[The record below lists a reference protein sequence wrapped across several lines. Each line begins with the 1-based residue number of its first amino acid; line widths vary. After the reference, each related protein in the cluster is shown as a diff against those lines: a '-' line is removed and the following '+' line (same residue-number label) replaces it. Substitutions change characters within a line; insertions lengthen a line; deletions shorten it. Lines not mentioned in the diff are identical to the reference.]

1 MSTPAPK
8 PQGVDEQKVV
18 ALVRA
23 IDWLL
28 GERREAE
35 ALGLLQQAEALA
47 PEHPLVLHE
56 RARRHLATGDPHAAR
71 ELLERA
77 VAVAPRHL
85 PLWLTL
91 AAALRSLGRR
101 PDELRALDRALT
113 VDPTHLIA
121 LLQKAAVLDLMQ
133 QPRSAASVYANALQ
147 TLAPGTQL
155 PPAVAA
161 HVQHARRRVAENAE
175 ALAAAVEARIG
186 PLRAGRSPGEW
197 HRFERCM
204 DRILG
209 RRRIYTPEPTFMLF
223 PYLNNVEFI
232 AREQFPWL
240 EAVEAATHAIRE
252 ELLGVLS
259 VDQAGI
265 QPYIAYDENQPIAQ
279 WKELNHSRRWGA
291 YFLHNEGRRVEEHMA
306 RCPRTVATL
315 AELPQVN
322 IPGHGPTAFFSIL
335 EAHTRIPPH
344 TGVTN
349 TRLTVHLPLIVPAG
363 CGFRVGG
370 ETREWQVGTAWVF
383 DDSIE
388 HEAWNDS
395 DVPRAILIFD
405 IWNPALTPLERDL
418 VREATTAIG
427 DYYKPEVQPEV
438 RP

>member
-1 MSTPAPK
+1 
-8 PQGVDEQKVV
+8 
-18 ALVRA
+18 
-23 IDWLL
+23 
-28 GERREAE
+28 
-35 ALGLLQQAEALA
+35 
-47 PEHPLVLHE
+47 
-56 RARRHLATGDPHAAR
+56 
-71 ELLERA
+71 
-77 VAVAPRHL
+77 
-85 PLWLTL
+85 
-91 AAALRSLGRR
+91 
-101 PDELRALDRALT
+101 
-113 VDPTHLIA
+113 
-121 LLQKAAVLDLMQ
+121 
-133 QPRSAASVYANALQ
+133 
-147 TLAPGTQL
+147 
-155 PPAVAA
+155 
-161 HVQHARRRVAENAE
+161 
-175 ALAAAVEARIG
+175 
-186 PLRAGRSPGEW
+186 
-197 HRFERCM
+197 
-204 DRILG
+204 
-209 RRRIYTPEPTFMLF
+209 MLF
-223 PYLNNVEFI
+223 PYLNNVEFLP
-232 AREQFPWL
+232 REQFPWL
-240 EAVEAATHAIRE
+240 ETVEAATHAIRE

-291 YFLHNEGRRVEEHMA
+291 YFLQNEGRRVEEHMA

-315 AELPQVN
+315 AELPQVD

-335 EAHTRIPPH
+335 DAHTRIPPH

-370 ETREWQVGTAWVF
+370 EIREWQVGTAWVF

-427 DYYKPEVQPEV
+427 DYYKPEVQSEV